1 MDDEEEEEAHLK
13 AAFGDSSDDEH
24 LADRETSV
32 VVGDSTAA
40 VWERVEKING
50 LWLCRNFL
58 SLHHQ
63 SDLLSAILNGTLLLL
78 ILQMLIDLYLHGFAS
93 LKVLFFYL

>member
-1 MDDEEEEEAHLK
+1 MDDEEEEAYMK

-24 LADRETSV
+24 LADRET
-32 VVGDSTAA
+32 TA

-58 SLHHQ
+58 SVHHQ
-63 SDLLSAILNGTLLLL
+63 SDLLSAILNGTLRSYHFKCPLILL
-78 ILQMLIDLYLHGFAS
+78 I
-93 LKVLFFYL
+93 

>member
-1 MDDEEEEEAHLK
+1 METQILSLKNREDIDEEEAHLK

-24 LADRETSV
+24 LADRET
-32 VVGDSTAA
+32 TA

-58 SLHHQ
+58 SVHHQ
-63 SDLLSAILNGTLLLL
+63 THLLSAILNEGWFLG
-78 ILQMLIDLYLHGFAS
+78 LQIGELCTE
-93 LKVLFFYL
+93 

>member
-1 MDDEEEEEAHLK
+1 MDDEEEEAHLK

-63 SDLLSAILNGTLLLL
+63 SDLLSAILNGTLL
-78 ILQMLIDLYLHGFAS
+78 S
-93 LKVLFFYL
+93 